1 MRLHYPRRALV
12 TPDRG
17 RKFRPPAVAADSDF
31 VNGSAAAARGST
43 LRRRRG
49 RLTTLLEA
57 LSADSRHESQW
68 ARNAEREE
76 RARRLELLLAGSGV
90 RVLSDRRVPG
100 ARATVDHLAVGPR
113 GVTVIDAV
121 HESRRARVV
130 DGRLLVGDDDRTTLV
145 RDLLRQVEVIRL
157 GLAASP
163 NIPVNGAICWVE
175 PDGLPRLRKL
185 TVDGVLIDSARA
197 IAEELRRPGPVS
209 AKRARQ
215 IANVLDRRLPPRV

>member
-1 MRLHYPRRALV
+1 LR
-12 TPDRG
+12 
-17 RKFRPPAVAADSDF
+17 AVAADSQF
-31 VNGSAAAARGST
+31 VNGSAAARQST

-57 LSADSRHESQW
+57 LSADSRHETEW
-68 ARNAEREE
+68 ARNAEGEE
-76 RARRLELLLAGSGV
+76 RARRLERLLAGSGV
-90 RVLSDRRVPG
+90 RLLSDRRVPG
-100 ARATVDHLAVGPR
+100 ARAMVDHLAVGPR

-121 HESRRARVV
+121 REDGRARVV

-145 RDLLRQVEVIRL
+145 RDVLRQVEVIRL

-209 AKRARQ
+209 ATRARQ
-215 IANVLDRRLPPRV
+215 IANVLDGRLPPRV